1 AKKHGLLVEYV
12 NPSHSSVSC
21 PKCGKR
27 MVEVSHRWFRCSCGY
42 DRDVIA
48 IMNLNG
54 RGSLT
59 LSTAPQMRDVRA
71 NR

>member
-1 AKKHGLLVEYV
+1 
-12 NPSHSSVSC
+12 SVSC

>member
-1 AKKHGLLVEYV
+1 
-12 NPSHSSVSC
+12 
-21 PKCGKR
+21 
-27 MVEVSHRWFRCSCGY
+27 
-42 DRDVIA
+42 VIA

-59 LSTAPQMRDVRA
+59 LSTAPQMRDVVP